1 MSIHFKCKICFSK
14 KIEKVLDLGR
24 QPLANSLTE
33 TRVKPE
39 KKYELCVFFC
49 KSCFTPQ
56 LSKSLKPKT
65 LFSNYVWRT
74 STSSL
79 ASKFSKQFSRI
90 ILQRIRKSKPNVLE
104 IASNDGTFLKPFKKK
119 GCKVIGVDPAKNIVN
134 IAIKKNNINTKNG
147 FFSHEFSKGL
157 KKFEPDVIFAR
168 NVIAHVANIHSF
180 VKGISSLIN
189 NNGIV
194 AIEFHYVKKILES
207 KQYDSIYHEH
217 LFYFSLKTIEMIFK
231 KYDLY
236 AYDAVSS
243 PISGGA
249 LIVLFKKVKIK
260 KTKGYL
266 KVWKREK
273 KNGVNTINTWR
284 SFSKFVKKHSNK
296 FQEIINN
303 LSKSGKIFA
312 YGASARS
319 STLLNASKI
328 SFKQIEEIIDKNPI
342 KLGKFTPG
350 SKIKIISLK
359 NGIKKI
365 KKRKILI
372 LLAWNFKKE
381 ILKELRSLGYKG
393 KIILPLPFKI
403 KSLNV

>member
-1 MSIHFKCKICFSK
+1 MSIQFKCRICFSK
-14 KIEKVLDLGR
+14 KIERVLDLGK
-24 QPLANSLTE
+24 QPLANSLINI
-33 TRVKPE
+33 KKKNE

-56 LSKSLKPKT
+56 LTKNLKPKT

-79 ASKFSKQFSRI
+79 ANKFSEKFSKL
-90 ILQRIRKSKPNVLE
+90 ILQKVKKVKPNVLE
-104 IASNDGTFLKPFKKK
+104 IASNDGTFLIPFKNK

-134 IAIKKNNINTKNG
+134 IAIKKNKIDTKNG
-147 FFSHEFSKGL
+147 FFSYAYSKKL
-157 KKFEPDVIFAR
+157 KYFKPDVIFAR

-189 NNGIV
+189 NDGIV
-194 AIEFHYVKKILES
+194 AIEFHYAKKILEL

-236 AYDAVSS
+236 AYDAIPS

-249 LIVLFKKVKIK
+249 LIVLFKTVKIK

-266 KVWKREK
+266 KVLKSEK
-273 KNGVNTINTWR
+273 KKGVNTINTWR
-284 SFSKFVKKHSNK
+284 SFSKFAKEHSNK
-296 FQEIINN
+296 FQETINN
-303 LSKSGKIFA
+303 LAKSVKIFA

-328 SFKQIEEIIDKNPI
+328 NFKQIEAIIDKNPI

-403 KSLNV
+403 KLLNV

>member
-1 MSIHFKCKICFSK
+1 MSTQLRCRICSSK

-24 QPLANSLTE
+24 QPLANSLTK
-33 TRVKPE
+33 TKSKAE

-56 LSKSLKPKT
+56 LTKNLKPET

-79 ASKFSKQFSRI
+79 AKKFSKQFSRL
-90 ILQRIRKSKPNVLE
+90 ILKRSKKSKPNVLE

-119 GCKVIGVDPAKNIVN
+119 GCNVIGIDPAKNIVN
-134 IAIKKNNINTKNG
+134 IAIKKNRIKTKKG
-147 FFSHEFSKGL
+147 FFSYEFSKKL
-157 KKFEPDVIFAR
+157 KKFMPDIIFAR
-168 NVIAHVANIHSF
+168 NVIAHVNNIHSF
-180 VKGISSLIN
+180 VKGISALTKN
-189 NNGIV
+189 DGIV
-194 AIEFHYVKKILES
+194 AIEFHYAKKILDL

-217 LFYFSLKTIEMIFK
+217 LFYFSLKTIEKIFK
-231 KYDLY
+231 IYNLY
-236 AYDAVSS
+236 AYDAFPS

-260 KTKGYL
+260 KTKDYL
-266 KVWKREK
+266 KVLKNEK
-273 KNGVNTINTWR
+273 ENNVNTINTWR
-284 SFSKFVKKHSNK
+284 SFSKFVKEHSNK
-296 FQEIINN
+296 FREKIHN
-303 LSKSGKIFA
+303 LAKSGKIFA

-328 SFKQIEEIIDKNPI
+328 NFKQVEAIIDKNAI
-342 KLGKFTPG
+342 KLGMFTPG

-359 NGIKKI
+359 DGIKKI
-365 KKRKILI
+365 KKRKILT

>member
-1 MSIHFKCKICFSK
+1 MSIKFKCRICFSK
-14 KIEKVLDLGR
+14 KIEKVLNLGI
-24 QPLANSLTE
+24 QPLANSLNRTK
-33 TRVKPE
+33 TKSE
-39 KKYELCVFFC
+39 KKYDLCVFFC
-49 KSCFTPQ
+49 KSCSTPQ
-56 LSKSLKPKT
+56 LTKSLKPKT

-79 ASKFSKQFSRI
+79 ANKFSKKFSRL
-90 ILQRIRKSKPNVLE
+90 ILRRIKKTKPNILE

-134 IAIKKNNINTKNG
+134 IAIKKNKINTKNG
-147 FFSHEFSKGL
+147 FFSYEFSKKL
-157 KKFEPDVIFAR
+157 KKFKPDVIFAR
-168 NVIAHVANIHSF
+168 NVVAHVTNIHSF
-180 VKGISSLIN
+180 IKGIANLIDEE
-189 NNGIV
+189 GVV

-217 LFYFSLKTIEMIFK
+217 LFYFSLKTIELIFK
-231 KYDLY
+231 KYDLF
-236 AYDAVSS
+236 AYDAVHS

-249 LIVLFKKVKIK
+249 LIVLFKKNKTK
-260 KTKGYL
+260 KTESYL
-266 KVWKREK
+266 KIFNNEK
-273 KNGVNTINTWR
+273 KYSVNAISSWR
-284 SFSKFVKKHSNK
+284 SFSIFVKEHSKK
-296 FQEIINN
+296 F
-303 LSKSGKIFA
+303 SKTILNFAKFGKIFA

-319 STLLNASKI
+319 STLLNTSKI
-328 SFKQIEEIIDKNPI
+328 DFKQIEAIIDKNSI

-365 KKRKILI
+365 KKRKILA

-381 ILKELRSLGYKG
+381 ILRELKSLGYKG

-403 KSLNV
+403 KLLNI